1 MRQLLFSVSELGDMD
16 YTLPMPM
23 SNFQMGET
31 RVCRSITIQEDT
43 IAEVTETFTVTLTGD
58 LDVVVSN
65 DARMA
70 TVSIEDNDG
79 KSVHNSYN
87 IVVFPIYVQS
97 PQPDDTYTL
106 GIHFVQQLKE

>member
-43 IAEVTETFTVTLTGD
+43 IAEVTETFTVTLTGNSE
-58 LDVVVSN
+58 VVVSS
-65 DARMA
+65 DASNA
-70 TVSIEDNDG
+70 TVSITDNTG
-79 KSVHNSYN
+79 KFNSLYDLYLEC
-87 IVVFPIYVQS
+87 PS
-97 PQPDDTYTL
+97 
-106 GIHFVQQLKE
+106 